1 MFGFEQMTNP
11 NDDPKVLEKYTRNLK
26 LQAIEGKLDPVIGK
40 DNEIN
45 QIICILSCK
54 TKNNPVLIGDPGV
67 GKTAIIE
74 GLAQRIV
81 KGDVPDN
88 LKDKVIYELDMGSLI
103 AGAKFQGEFEERL
116 KAVMNKIKQSV
127 GNIILFIDE
136 LHLIVGAGK
145 TQGSMDAS
153 NLLKPMLARGELHCI
168 GATTLDEYRQY
179 IEKDGALKR
188 RFQEVFVTEP
198 TKEEAISILR
208 GIKER
213 YEVYHGVKIH
223 DNALIAAVNLSSRY
237 ITDRFLPDKAIDLID
252 VVSASIKTEIA
263 SVPAELDIIN
273 RKVMQLEIEKAA
285 LQKENDSKSSLRVD
299 EVEQE
304 LKNLKVTQSSL
315 KTQWEAE
322 KKEIDKL
329 KKLKS
334 TIDQLKTEL
343 EQTQLKGNFN
353 RAGEIQYSLLP
364 SLEKQLHEMENF
376 NKENTL
382 LRENVTEQE
391 IAEIFA
397 KKTSIPVDR
406 LVETEKSKLLNL
418 PKILKKRVK
427 GQNEAIEVVSDAIF
441 RSRSGIKDPARPI
454 GSFLFLGPTGVGK
467 TEIARSLAFALFNS
481 EKQMV
486 RIDMSEYMEKH
497 AVSKLIGAPPGYV
510 GYEQGGGLTE
520 KVRRSPYSIV
530 LFDEIEKAH
539 PDVLNVL
546 LQILDDGRITDGLG
560 KTVDFKNTIIIMTS
574 NIGSEQLLS
583 ENNEGMGEKI
593 QKELVSVL
601 KPELINRIDNVVI
614 FNALSKGV
622 IHEIIKCE
630 LEILQKRLE
639 TEKNII
645 INFDSKVYE
654 VIVEEGYDRQF
665 GARPIKRYIQ
675 KNIGTVIAKAIINE
689 EIEQEGNYTL
699 IVKKNNEFAIV
710 ANTKLN

>member
-1 MFGFEQMTNP
+1 MFGFEQMTSP

-26 LQAIEGKLDPVIGK
+26 QQVIEGKLDPIIGR

-45 QIICILSCK
+45 RIIRILSRK

-81 KGDVPDN
+81 KGDVPSN
-88 LKDKVIYELDMGSLI
+88 LKDKVIYELDMGALI

-116 KAVMNKIKQSV
+116 KAVMNKIKQSG

-153 NLLKPMLARGELHCI
+153 NLLKPMLARGDLRCI
-168 GATTLDEYRQY
+168 GATTLDEHRQY
-179 IEKDGALKR
+179 IEKDGALER
-188 RFQEVFVTEP
+188 RFQKVFVKEP
-198 TKEEAISILR
+198 TEEETISILR
-208 GIKER
+208 GLKER
-213 YEVYHGVKIH
+213 FEVYHGVKIH

-252 VVSASIKTEIA
+252 EASASIKTEIA

-285 LQKENDSKSSLRVD
+285 LQKENDPKSSLRVD

-334 TIDQLKTEL
+334 TIDQLKMEL
-343 EQTQLKGNFN
+343 EKMQLKGNFN

-364 SLEKQLHEMENF
+364 ALEKQLHEMEGA

-382 LRENVTEQE
+382 LREDVTEQE
-391 IAEIFA
+391 IAEIVA
-397 KKTSIPVDR
+397 KWTSIPVDR
-406 LVETEKSKLLNL
+406 LVESEKSKLLNL
-418 PKILKKRVK
+418 PKILKRRVK
-427 GQNEAIEVVSDAIF
+427 GQNEAIEVVSDSIF

-510 GYEQGGGLTE
+510 GYERGGRLTE

-583 ENNEGMGEKI
+583 ENNEGLGEKI
-593 QKELVSVL
+593 QKELTSVL
-601 KPELINRIDNVVI
+601 KPELINRIDNILI
-614 FNALSKGV
+614 FNALSKAV
-622 IHEIIKCE
+622 IHEIIKRE
-630 LEILQKRLE
+630 LELLQERLE
-639 TEKNII
+639 NSKNII
-645 INFDSKVYE
+645 INFDPQVYE

-675 KNIGTVIAKAIINE
+675 KHIETVIAKAILNE
-689 EIEQEGNYTL
+689 EIEQEGSYTL
-699 IVKKNNEFAIV
+699 IVKKNSEFAIV